1 MSIYTYTANM
11 YRYYTSISSV
21 QTKVSSK
28 MANSSELTPSPHIAL
43 LPSSGMGHLTP
54 FIRLAALLAAQ
65 GVKITFITP
74 YPTVSLAESQT
85 LSQFFCTF
93 LQIKQEKLH
102 LPALDNFSAY
112 SEAADPFYYHIEVT
126 RRSCHLLSSLL
137 PSLSP
142 PLAAIITDMSLTAT
156 VVPITKALNIPNYIF
171 FTSSAKMLTLFLSFH
186 TLVGSK
192 ANTNLHEIDDI
203 EIPTLEPIPKC
214 WIPPPLLQDKNDL
227 LKAYIIENGKKMTE
241 SDGILVN
248 TSESIE
254 QRTLAALNGDKVIH
268 GTPSVFAIGVLPPC
282 GFQKTKTLAWL
293 DDQAIGSVLY
303 VSFGS
308 RTALPREQLRELGDG
323 LVRSGYSFLWVIKVK
338 KVDREDDEQLRDV
351 IGDELMESINQKG
364 LVVKH
369 WLDQENI
376 LRHPAIGGFLSHCGW
391 NSVTE
396 AIWHGVRVLAWP
408 QHGDQK
414 INADL
419 VERFGMGI
427 WPKSWGWGGE
437 VIVKGGQIAEKVRE
451 VMRNEL
457 LKMQARS
464 IGEET
469 RTGMEPGGRSK
480 KGLTELTETWKKERS
495 CKCSK

>member
-1 MSIYTYTANM
+1 
-11 YRYYTSISSV
+11 
-21 QTKVSSK
+21 

-54 FIRLAALLAAQ
+54 FLRLAALLAAQ

-74 YPTVSLAESQT
+74 
-85 LSQFFCTF
+85 LSKKSFICLHSTIF
-93 LQIKQEKLH
+93 LHIRK
-102 LPALDNFSAY
+102 
-112 SEAADPFYYHIEVT
+112 AADPFYYHIEVT

-142 PLAAIITDMSLTAT
+142 PLSAIITDMSLTAT

-227 LKAYIIENGKKMTE
+227 LKAYIIRE
-241 SDGILVN
+241 
-248 TSESIE
+248 
-254 QRTLAALNGDKVIH
+254 RTLAALNGDKVIH
-268 GTPSVFAIGVLPPC
+268 GIPSVFAIGVLPPC

-457 LKMQARS
+457 LKMQARKH
-464 IGEET
+464 
-469 RTGMEPGGRSK
+469 RR
-480 KGLTELTETWKKERS
+480 RD
-495 CKCSK
+495 